1 MIAIYWE
8 NMKVDDKLADIF
20 IQLELDMQA
29 ASSDARRAVVY
40 IPHAC
45 CIMCHEQTEG
55 LGAHLEMPLVPA
67 QYSQFDLREDVVLM
81 WSVQLRTS
89 FVL

>member
-29 ASSDARRAVVY
+29 ASSD
-40 IPHAC
+40 
-45 CIMCHEQTEG
+45 T
-55 LGAHLEMPLVPA
+55 
-67 QYSQFDLREDVVLM
+67 
-81 WSVQLRTS
+81 
-89 FVL
+89 